1 MLLILVTFWGI
12 SKKVTWVTEDT
23 EATAQSDLRNLSKLH
38 RPCILH
44 NPWKW
49 QVISLVF
56 ASLYNCNIHANFKL
70 ITSLE
75 VSAQKSH
82 ASLNNLPDNPHCA
95 RQPGGAVRP
104 GGAGG
109 PDDDRPDGGPRQDIR
124 AGGPGEARE
133 PKGNV
138 KLCSYYD
145 VINCQLRTKASLPKS
160 HIFWPFTTFS
170 TGWHITLF
178 QWFCC
183 HENKSC
189 VSVHICSTYYNTTF
203 DFMSTEPR

>member
-1 MLLILVTFWGI
+1 MLFFRICTCL
-12 SKKVTWVTEDT
+12 
-23 EATAQSDLRNLSKLH
+23 
-38 RPCILH
+38 
-44 NPWKW
+44 PWH
-49 QVISLVF
+49 L
-56 ASLYNCNIHANFKL
+56 
-70 ITSLE
+70 
-75 VSAQKSH
+75 KS
-82 ASLNNLPDNPHCA
+82 SLNNHPDDPHGA

-109 PDDDRPDGGPRQDIR
+109 QDDDRPDGGPRQDIR

-170 TGWHITLF
+170 TG
-178 QWFCC
+178 QW
-183 HENKSC
+183 
-189 VSVHICSTYYNTTF
+189 
-203 DFMSTEPR
+203 STEACLGQSFGLTIRQKLRPNPLRPKFPRFGKYRSFGKSPKLR